1 VRSCQFVRL
10 ARLLAPGAAA
20 VCVGCGGGSSSPT
33 TPLAP
38 LVHDGTRPPAL
49 PAGWTRATD
58 RRQGLSFGL
67 PPGWTA
73 ARRAGSMQVR
83 SADRALALTVAVDR
97 GAQGATPST
106 YVAATLAALPGYE
119 GLRRQAPRPIVD
131 APYPAASASA
141 TGTLRSTGV
150 RQRIVAIALQPTGLT
165 ICSLLAFSSARTA
178 RGRYARPLAE
188 LVRTVFVR

>member
-1 VRSCQFVRL
+1 VRL
-10 ARLLAPGAAA
+10 SRWLALAGAA
-20 VCVGCGGGSSSPT
+20 VGLGCGGGSPAST

-38 LVHDGTRPPAL
+38 LVHNATRPPAL
-49 PAGWTRATD
+49 PTGWTRAAD
-58 RRQGLSFGL
+58 RRQRLSLGL

-73 ARRAGSMQVR
+73 ARHAGSLQVR

-97 GAQGATPST
+97 GASGATPT
-106 YVAATLAALPGYE
+106 AYVAATLSALRGYA
-119 GLRRQAPRPIVD
+119 GLRRRAPRPVVD

-150 RQRIVAIALQPTGLT
+150 RQRIVAIALQPTGGT
-165 ICSLLAFSSARTA
+165 ICSLLAFSSAGTA
-178 RGRYARPLAE
+178 RSRYARTLAE